1 MPGDPARGEHQPEH
15 RCQGTPAR
23 YRPIIVPPTTTTLL
37 APPAARPPGPA
48 IDDPADRRLV
58 TTEVLVVLTVS
69 LGLSALR
76 SGLSLVDALL
86 QPVPLNEQQVALN
99 APGARA
105 DLVDLAVQLARV
117 LQLVGWG
124 ALGAYLL
131 LRAGSRCAPSGW
143 TGAVPAA
150 TPWAPPDWPR

>member
-1 MPGDPARGEHQPEH
+1 MR
-15 RCQGTPAR
+15 TWL
-23 YRPIIVPPTTTTLL
+23 IPT
-37 APPAARPPGPA
+37 PPAGPP

-124 ALGAYLL
+124 ALGRTCCSA
-131 LRAGSRCAPSGW
+131 RVSHCAPSGW

-150 TPWAPPDWPR
+150 TPWAPPGWPR